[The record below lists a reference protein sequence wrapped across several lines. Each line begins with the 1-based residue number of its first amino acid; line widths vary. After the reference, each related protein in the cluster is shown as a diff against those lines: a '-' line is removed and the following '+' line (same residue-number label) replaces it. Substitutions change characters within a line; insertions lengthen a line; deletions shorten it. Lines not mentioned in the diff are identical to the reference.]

1 MRGVI
6 ATQVTHVHS
15 QELHTLNYCLFYLM
29 VVVITDQSL
38 YIKLFQDIQEN
49 MFHSLPA

>member
-6 ATQVTHVHS
+6 ATQVTYVHS
-15 QELHTLNYCLFYLM
+15 QKLHIKLLSFHLM
-29 VVVITDQSL
+29 VVVITDKSL

-49 MFHSLPA
+49 IFHSLPA